1 MKKWSDILP
10 RPALQRASTLASK
23 AQAAR
28 ASATIYPPQSGWSL
42 WDRIPIMG
50 RDRRMGLRSVS
61 AQAFPSRPPS
71 GIFSGKCRRILGQG
85 FRHPEI

>member
-28 ASATIYPPQSGWSL
+28 ASATRPNP
-42 WDRIPIMG
+42 RF
-50 RDRRMGLRSVS
+50 S
-61 AQAFPSRPPS
+61 AP
-71 GIFSGKCRRILGQG
+71 
-85 FRHPEI
+85 